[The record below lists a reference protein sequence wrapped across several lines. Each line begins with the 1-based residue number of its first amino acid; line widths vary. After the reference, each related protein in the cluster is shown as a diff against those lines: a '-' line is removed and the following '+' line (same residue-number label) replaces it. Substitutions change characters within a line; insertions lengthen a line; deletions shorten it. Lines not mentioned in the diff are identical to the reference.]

1 MPIMPRVDEELMSRF
16 SDAVSE
22 RMGLLFLKE
31 RWGDLERALQS
42 AGPELGFTGPEPT
55 IRWFLSS
62 PLDRKQTEILASL
75 LTVGETYFFRDA
87 ASFHALA
94 KHLLPA
100 LISSRSKEKRLRIW
114 SAGCCTGEEPYS
126 IAMLLHSLLP
136 DFKEWVITILGTD
149 INPRFLR
156 KASEG
161 IYGEWSFRETPSWMQ
176 ERFFVKQ
183 RDGRYEILPMIRDA
197 VTFAPL
203 NLIDDS
209 YPSFLTNT
217 NAMDLVLCRNVMMY
231 FHPRQ
236 ARTVVK
242 KIFRTLVDTGWLL
255 VSPSEMSQTLFPEF
269 ESVPLSGT
277 FCYRKKT
284 TRGDETNPLPS
295 LAETPATIPG
305 IGDAHPFDISATVSF
320 TRDPAP
326 RDSPLEV
333 EETKVAVA
341 LLEPQEIY
349 QRARAEYENGAYATA
364 ATLIR
369 TSLESYPDNA
379 LLCSLLARIL
389 ASQGDLADAEQLC
402 RKAIEADKLN
412 HVHRYLYATIVLE
425 EGRES
430 DAVRSLQEAV
440 YLDPDSPLPYFL
452 LGNLA
457 QRRGKEREAGKHFRR
472 TLQLLEQC
480 PPDEMLPESD
490 GITAG
495 RLREIIQSFKQK
507 G

>member
-1 MPIMPRVDEELMSRF
+1 MIKVPRVDEELMSRF

-31 RWGDLERALQS
+31 RWGDLERAVQS
-42 AGPELGFTGPEPT
+42 AGTELGFAGPEPT

-62 PLDRKQTEILASL
+62 HLDKKQTEILASL

-87 ASFHALA
+87 GSFRALSE
-94 KHLLPA
+94 HILPA
-100 LISSRSKEKRLRIW
+100 LISSRRGDKRLRIW

-136 DFKEWVITILGTD
+136 DFKDWVITILGTD
-149 INPRFLR
+149 INPRFLS

-161 IYGEWSFRETPSWMQ
+161 IYGEWSFRETPSGIQ
-176 ERFFVKQ
+176 ERFFVKR
-183 RDGRYEILPMIRDA
+183 RDGRYEILPTIRDA

-231 FHPRQ
+231 FHPLR

-242 KIFRTLVDTGWLL
+242 KFFYALVDTGWLL

-269 ESVPLSGT
+269 ESVPFFGA
-277 FCYRKKT
+277 FCYRK
-284 TRGDETNPLPS
+284 RSARVDETIPLPS

-305 IGDAHPFDISATVSF
+305 VGDAHPFDISATVSF
-320 TRDPAP
+320 TRDPVP
-326 RDSPLEV
+326 RDSPVEV
-333 EETKVAVA
+333 EETKVEIAP
-341 LLEPQEIY
+341 LEPQETY

-379 LLCSLLARIL
+379 SLCSLLARIL
-389 ASQGDLADAEQLC
+389 ASQGDLAQAEQLC
-402 RKAIEADKLN
+402 RRAIDADKLN
-412 HVHRYLYATIVLE
+412 HIHRYLYATIVLE

-430 DAVRSLQEAV
+430 DAARSLQEAV
-440 YLDPDSPLPYFL
+440 YLDPDSPLHHFL
-452 LGNLA
+452 LANLA
-457 QRRGKEREAGKHFRR
+457 QRQGRKREAGKCFSR
-472 TLQLLEQC
+472 TLRLLEQF
-480 PPDEMLPESD
+480 PPDKVVPESD
-490 GITAG
+490 GMTAG
-495 RLREIIQSFKQK
+495 RLREIIQAFVQK
-507 G
+507 E